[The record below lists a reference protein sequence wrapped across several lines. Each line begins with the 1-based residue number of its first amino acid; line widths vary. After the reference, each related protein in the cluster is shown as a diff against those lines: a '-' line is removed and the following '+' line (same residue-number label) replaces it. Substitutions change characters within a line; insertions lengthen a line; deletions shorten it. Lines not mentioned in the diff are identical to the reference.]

1 MATRN
6 ISLTAE
12 QDAFIDEVVGSGD
25 YQNASEAVRD
35 ALRLLRSRR
44 EEDTLRIEGLRRQL
58 QIGIDAV
65 EKGDFIDLEDED
77 IGPFLGR
84 LSSPAGSG

>member
-12 QDAFIDEVVGSGD
+12 QDAFIDEVVGTGD

-44 EEDTLRIEGLRRQL
+44 EEDALRLEGLRRQL
-58 QIGIDAV
+58 QMGIDAI
-65 EKGDFIDLEDED
+65 ERGDVIALDDDD
-77 IGPFLGR
+77 IGAFLSR
-84 LSSPAGSG
+84 LSSSERAG

>member
-44 EEDTLRIEGLRRQL
+44 AEDALRIEALQRQL
-58 QIGIDAV
+58 QVGTDAL
-65 EKGDFIDLEDED
+65 EKGDFVALDNHE

-84 LSSPAGSG
+84 LSSSARAD